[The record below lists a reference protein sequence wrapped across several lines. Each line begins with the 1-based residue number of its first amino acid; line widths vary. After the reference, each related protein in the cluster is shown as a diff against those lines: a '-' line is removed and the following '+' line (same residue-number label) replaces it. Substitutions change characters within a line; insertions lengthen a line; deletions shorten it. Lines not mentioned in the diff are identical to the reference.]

1 MNHESSGISFAWGGS
16 RDDNARHMPAINQ
29 LDRRLKRWTEAALI
43 DSGTANKIKLFETE
57 RKHGSEWLVRV
68 ALSLGAIMIGAGVL
82 LFVAAHWDTLSP
94 TARFALVLTM
104 VAGFHI
110 AGAIATERFA
120 MLGVVLHA
128 LGTVALGG
136 GIFLAGQIFNLEEH
150 WPGGV
155 MLWALG
161 AVVAWWVRRDAV
173 QGIFAALLIPAWIW
187 GEWAVRTER
196 YTLSS
201 LVLNEGLM
209 MLAFAYL
216 MAKRGGEDDSGFRR
230 ALTWLGAVAL
240 IPLAFAVI
248 YSAEFRGYRASVEM
262 GFGLRAVGIALAM
275 VSAVGVAYLLRRREA
290 WTVLVA
296 VFWVLILGMLN
307 IREVPQE
314 LAAYGWCGLG
324 SVGLVAWG
332 LRDSDKARI
341 NLGVLGFAVTVF
353 AFYFS
358 SVMDKLGRSVAL
370 IGFGVIFLIGGYE
383 LEKLRRKLVARVAGG
398 GQ

>member
-1 MNHESSGISFAWGGS
+1 
-16 RDDNARHMPAINQ
+16 MPAINE

-43 DSGTANKIKLFETE
+43 DTGTAEKIKLFETE

-82 LFVAAHWDTLSP
+82 LFVAAHWDNLSP
-94 TARFALVLTM
+94 TARFALVLVM

-173 QGIFAALLIPAWIW
+173 QGVFAALLIPAWIW

-196 YTLSS
+196 YTQSE
-201 LVLNEGLM
+201 LVLSEGLM

-216 MAKRGGEDDSGFRR
+216 VARRGGEDDSGFRR
-230 ALTWLGAVAL
+230 ALTWLGAIAL
-240 IPLAFAVI
+240 IPLAFMVI
-248 YSAEFRGYRASVEM
+248 YAAEVRTYRLQMLIET
-262 GFGLRAVGIALAM
+262 GLGLRAFGMAIGILSAIG
-275 VSAVGVAYLLRRREA
+275 VSFWLRRKDW
-290 WTVLVA
+290 WTVAVA
-296 VFWVLILGMLN
+296 VVWVLVLGMLN
-307 IREVPQE
+307 TREVVQE
-314 LAAYGWCGLG
+314 LTTYGWCGLG

-332 LRDSDKARI
+332 LRDSDKLRI
-341 NLGVLGFAVTVF
+341 NLGVLAFATTVF

-358 SVMDKLGRSVAL
+358 SVMDKLGRSAAL